1 MAERDST
8 KGDPVAWMEQMAAEA
23 TARVERK
30 AVKAADAAPASNVVQ
45 LPIWPEPARGVPNG
59 FLRSALFGAI
69 AKGRRRFLER
79 EQLAAVGGIEVSY
92 TGQRLDQGDLD
103 VYESVLHALRFQ
115 AMGKQCRVTG
125 YALLKLMGKVDTG
138 GNRDTLHRRL
148 TRLRA
153 NAVQIKQGRYTYIG
167 GLVDE
172 AFQDEETQEWV
183 IVLNPRLR
191 ALFEPDQFTQV
202 EWGVR
207 QTLSGQPLAQW
218 LHGFYASHAKP
229 YPVKVETLHSLCGSE
244 TESMRHFRE
253 KLLKALDAVVA
264 ASDAHGEKFSYIIR
278 DDVVYVDKMSSES
291 QQRHLAKK
299 TRKKRD

>member
-23 TARVERK
+23 AARVERK
-30 AVKAADAAPASNVVQ
+30 AVQVADAAPASNVVQ

-79 EQLAAVGGIEVSY
+79 EQLAAVDGIEVRY

-103 VYESVLHALRFQ
+103 VYETVLHALRFQ
-115 AMGKQCRVTG
+115 SMGKQCRVTA

-153 NAVQIKQGRYTYIG
+153 NAVQIKQGRYLYIG

-202 EWGVR
+202 EWAVR
-207 QTLSGQPLAQW
+207 QSLSGKPLAQW
-218 LHGFYASHAKP
+218 LHGFYASHAQP
-229 YPVKVETLHSLCGSE
+229 YPIKAETLLKLSGSE
-244 TESMRHFRE
+244 NDTPRSAQQ
-253 KLLKALDAVVA
+253 KLRKALDDVA
-264 ASDAHGEKFSYIIR
+264 EACRKHGENFSHTYR
-278 DDVVYVDKMSSES
+278 DDLVLVEKKSSES

-299 TRKKRD
+299 SRKKRD

>member
-23 TARVERK
+23 AARVERK
-30 AVKAADAAPASNVVQ
+30 AVQAPASNVVQ

-79 EQLAAVGGIEVSY
+79 EQLASVDGIEVRY

-103 VYESVLHALRFQ
+103 VYETVLHALRFQ
-115 AMGKQCRVTG
+115 AMGAQCRVTA
-125 YALLKLMGKVDTG
+125 YALLKLMGLTDTG
-138 GNRDTLHRRL
+138 KNRTTLHARIERL
-148 TRLRA
+148 CA
-153 NAVQIKQGRYTYIG
+153 NAVTIKQGRYTYIG
-167 GLVDE
+167 GLVQE
-172 AFQDEETQEWV
+172 AFKEEDSQEWV

-229 YPVKVETLHSLCGSE
+229 YPVKVETLHRLCGSE

-264 ASDAHGEKFSYIIR
+264 ASDTHGEKFSYMIR
-278 DDVVYVDKMSSES
+278 DDVVCVDKVSSES

>member
-23 TARVERK
+23 AARVERK
-30 AVKAADAAPASNVVQ
+30 AVQADAAPASNVVQ

-79 EQLAAVGGIEVSY
+79 EQLASVDGIEVRY

-103 VYESVLHALRFQ
+103 VYETVLHALRFQ
-115 AMGKQCRVTG
+115 AMGAQCRVTA
-125 YALLKLMGKVDTG
+125 YALLKLMGLTDTG
-138 GNRDTLHRRL
+138 KNRTTLHARIERL
-148 TRLRA
+148 CA
-153 NAVQIKQGRYTYIG
+153 NAVTIKQGRYTYIG
-167 GLVDE
+167 GLVQE
-172 AFQDEETQEWV
+172 AFKEENSQEWV

-202 EWGVR
+202 EWAVR
-207 QTLSGQPLAQW
+207 QSLSGKPLAQW
-218 LHGFYASHAKP
+218 LHGFYASHAQP
-229 YPVKVETLHSLCGSE
+229 YPIKAETLLKLAGSE
-244 TESMRHFRE
+244 DANPRSAQQTLR
-253 KLLKALDAVVA
+253 KALDDVA
-264 ASDAHGEKFSYIIR
+264 EACGKHGENFSHTYR
-278 DDVVYVDKMSSES
+278 DGLVHVEKKSSES